1 MTIKYYDSPFHVARD
16 EKLAMKVAMKIDLSI
31 MLSKLIKDK
40 GWTQAKAAEVLGVK
54 QSRISDL
61 KNAKIEKFT
70 VDSIMDMLESL
81 GFKINFNM
89 RSLQQA
95 SISIAKPDA

>member
-16 EKLAMKVAMKIDLSI
+16 EKLANKVAMKIDLSI
-31 MLSKLIKDK
+31 MLSKLIKDR
-40 GWTQAKAAEVLGVK
+40 GWTQAQAAEMLNVN

-70 VDSIMDMLESL
+70 IDSMLNMLELLGYKTHFTMSSL
-81 GFKINFNM
+81 ENVT
-89 RSLQQA
+89 
-95 SISIAKPDA
+95 ISIAKPDA

>member
-16 EKLAMKVAMKIDLSI
+16 EKLANKVAMKIDLSI
-31 MLSKLIKDK
+31 MLSKLIKDR
-40 GWTQAKAAEVLGVK
+40 GWTQAQAAEVLNVN

-70 VDSIMDMLESL
+70 IDSMIDMLESL

-89 RSLQQA
+89 RSLEQA